1 MKNRISIERI
11 SRKEEYALLTASN
24 GKSNDQQLFRLKEAV
39 AKVIQNELTKRQ
51 CEILDLY
58 FFQNKSV
65 EEIAALL
72 NVNKSTIS
80 RTKNRAI
87 DKIKR
92 FLQYYT
98 FR

>member
-1 MKNRISIERI
+1 MKSRISIQRI

-24 GKSNDQQLFRLKEAV
+24 GKSNDEQLLRLKDAV
-39 AKVIQNELTKRQ
+39 TKVIKNELTKRQ
-51 CEILDLY
+51 REILDLY

-65 EEIAALL
+65 EEIADLL
-72 NVNKSTIS
+72 DVNKSTIS

>member
-24 GKSNDQQLFRLKEAV
+24 GKSNDEQLFRLKEAV

>member
-24 GKSNDQQLFRLKEAV
+24 GKSNDEQLFRLKEAV
-39 AKVIQNELTKRQ
+39 EKVIQNELTKRQ

>member
-11 SRKEEYALLTASN
+11 SRKEEYALLTASK
-24 GKSNDQQLFRLKEAV
+24 GKSNDEQLSRLKDAV
-39 AKVIQNELTKRQ
+39 AKVIKNELTKRQ